1 MFSALILIVIVG
13 GVGAVIIGRMNANN
27 GQKREELQLAD
38 AVAEARRWNERL
50 GSQVLTLT
58 GTDEASTQAIADAA
72 ERHNAAASQISTAT
86 TVRQAE
92 LARESA
98 LEGLHYITAARE
110 IMGLPTGPPVPPLEG
125 QQAAGKITETRTM
138 DYDGREFTASP
149 HPVPK
154 PLIIIPAALLL
165 ADQSPLVGTQN
176 HGGHQRY
183 APECGRPVRQCCS
196 PALPISPPR
205 PHSPTPCR
213 KYRTRQRST
222 PTLPKVVSLTAC
234 SAVMAATMAV
244 SSTTYSVATAV
255 ALTFS

>member
-149 HPVPK
+149 HP
-154 PLIIIPAALLL
+154 
-165 ADQSPLVGTQN
+165 SPQTPNYYPGGTV
-176 HGGHQRY
+176 
-183 APECGRPVRQCCS
+183 AGRPV
-196 PALPISPPR
+196 PAGWYSEPWWSSAL
-205 PHSPTPCR
+205 
-213 KYRTRQRST
+213 RTGMWAAG
-222 PTLPKVVSLTAC
+222 TAMLF
-234 SAVMAATMAV
+234 SGLANI
-244 SSTTYSVATAV
+244 ATASAFANPMPEIPDAPEV
-255 ALTFS
+255 DADATEGGFFDSLFGGDGGDNGGFFDNLLGGDGGGFDF